1 MPILVNKNQAL
12 VLIVTNHN
20 ISETVFCFLVKVSPR
35 LLSVIEGKISVTR
48 SSWKRGS
55 FTKGDQL
62 EAKHVP
68 QRKLKCAQ
76 WGIYCVFRSF
86 ILMT

>member
-1 MPILVNKNQAL
+1 MNKNQAL

-35 LLSVIEGKISVTR
+35 LLCVIEGKISVTR

-55 FTKGDQL
+55 STKGDQL

-68 QRKLKCAQ
+68 QRKLKCTL
-76 WGIYCVFRSF
+76 
-86 ILMT
+86 LMD